1 MSALAIV
8 LTVIGG
14 AGALAALYLLVL
26 ALAACAARRVA
37 ATRPAHRRLAVLV
50 PAHDEAELVGRCI
63 RSLLDQTY
71 PTELYDVVVIADNC
85 TDDTALVAI
94 SEGAMV
100 MVRDEPDDRGK
111 GQALRWAMDRLLVE
125 RPDVA
130 GFVVVDADS
139 VADPGMLAALAA
151 RLDAGAEAVQAEYLS
166 LNPSEM
172 SAREELAAAALLLFH
187 RVRFR
192 GRTALGFPCQLV
204 GNGMLFSRA
213 LLERQPWSAFT
224 SAEDL
229 EYSMD
234 LRLAGVRPAFAA
246 DGLVRGPMPAGG
258 RAARTQRLRWEGG
271 RFHVVRSRL
280 PRLLRAVARGR
291 LDLLDAVVDLA
302 VPPLGLLGLLLAG
315 GTALSAA
322 LAAFGGLAV
331 YAVLP
336 WLAGVVMLALFVL
349 VGLAAAGAPRSTYKA
364 LLLAPLF
371 VLGMLSTRLRLV
383 RGLRETTWER
393 TERPGDGRRGAEPGD
408 AGVLDDANAADLA
421 RSPLYVE
428 PEDVVDERE
437 RPVVAGVP
445 IDMVDTD
452 EAVRRAVQA
461 IDDHRFMQV
470 CTVNLDF
477 LVHSRKDEVVH
488 RILRESDLN
497 VADGTPVLWLVR
509 LLGHTLRGRVAGADF
524 VPRLIDEVVPH
535 HRRVFLLGGEDGTA
549 DGAARRLCELHPSL
563 VIAGTYEP
571 PRSAFEDMDHEEIL
585 RRVNEAR
592 PDIVLVAL
600 GHPKQEK
607 WIHANRHRLPG
618 CVAVGVGCTFDL
630 LAGRRRRAP
639 LWMQDH
645 GLEWLYRVLREPR
658 RLASRYL
665 ADALWLV
672 AVLVPLVVQQR
683 LLARDAVR
691 VDRRVRRE
699 VLTK

>member
-1 MSALAIV
+1 VSVLAIV
-8 LTVIGG
+8 LAVTGG
-14 AGALAALYLLVL
+14 AAALAALYLLVL
-26 ALAACAARRVA
+26 AVAAHAARPA
-37 ATRPAHRRLAVLV
+37 RPALPAVRRLVVLV
-50 PAHDEAELVGRCI
+50 PAHDEEQLVGRCI

-100 MVRDEPDDRGK
+100 MVRDEPDNRGK
-111 GQALRWAMDRLLVE
+111 GQALRWAMDRLAVE

-130 GFVVVDADS
+130 GFAVVDADS
-139 VADPGMLAALAA
+139 VADRGLLTALAA
-151 RLDAGAEAVQAEYLS
+151 RLDDGAEAVQAEYLS
-166 LNPSEM
+166 LDPEVM
-172 SAREELAAAALLLFH
+172 SAREELGAAALLLFH

-192 GRTALGFPCQLV
+192 GRARLGLPCQLV
-204 GNGMLFSRA
+204 GNGMLFSRT

-246 DGLVRGPMPAGG
+246 EALVRGPMPAGG

-280 PRLLRAVARGR
+280 PKLVRAIARGR
-291 LDLLDAVVDLA
+291 FDLVDAALDLA
-302 VPPLGLLGLLLAG
+302 VPPLGLLGLLLLA
-315 GTALSAA
+315 GTALSSATVAVGGAA
-322 LAAFGGLAV
+322 ADALV
-331 YAVLP
+331 P
-336 WLAGVVMLALFVL
+336 WLAGLAALVLYVL
-349 VGLAAAGAPRSTYKA
+349 VGLAAAGAGRSTYKA
-364 LLLAPLF
+364 LLLAPRF

-383 RGLRETTWER
+383 RGLGETTWER
-393 TERPGDGRRGAEPGD
+393 TERPGDGE
-408 AGVLDDANAADLA
+408 VLDPADAADLA

-428 PEDVVDERE
+428 PEETVGQRE
-437 RPVVAGVP
+437 RPVVVGVP

-452 EAVRRAVQA
+452 DAVRRAVQA

-497 VADGTPVLWLVR
+497 VADGTPVLWLVK
-509 LLGHTLRGRVAGADF
+509 LLGHSMRGRVAGADF
-524 VPRLIDEVVPH
+524 VPRLIAEVVPQ

-549 DGAARRLCELHPSL
+549 DAAARELCATHPSL

-571 PRSAFEDMDHEEIL
+571 PRAAFEDMDHEEIL

-639 LWMQDH
+639 VWMQDH
-645 GLEWLYRVLREPR
+645 GLEWLYRVVREPR

-665 ADALWLV
+665 ADAVWLV
-672 AVLVPLVVQQR
+672 AILVPLVVQQR

-691 VDRRVRRE
+691 LDRRVRRE